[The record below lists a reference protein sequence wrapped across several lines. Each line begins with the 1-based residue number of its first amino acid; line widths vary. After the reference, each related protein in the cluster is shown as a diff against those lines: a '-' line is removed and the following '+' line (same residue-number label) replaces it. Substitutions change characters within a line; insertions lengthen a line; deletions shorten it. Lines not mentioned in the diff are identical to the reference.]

1 MRTARRT
8 FLRSSVAAGVAAAAG
23 ACTAAAPGAQG
34 GTDRP
39 GGQSDAAAPA
49 AVPDVIRALKPMTD
63 GIVPIS
69 DAERKARLEKARRLM
84 TENRIDAVLMEG
96 GSSMFYFTGVR
107 WGLSERPFVLVVPAK
122 GELAWVCPGFE
133 EARARELI
141 KTSASDVRTW
151 QEDESPYARIAQI
164 LKDRGVSAGRVGVEE
179 RMRFFIVNGVKKEAS
194 AIDLVSADP
203 ITAGCRMIKSPA
215 EIALMQRANDMTIAA
230 YRAGLATLREGM
242 TQGDLRANIL
252 AAYRA
257 IGAQGAVVAAS
268 FGEYTA
274 FPHGSITPQKLKEGD
289 VVQIDD
295 GCNVDG
301 YQSDITRTV
310 VFGKP
315 TRRQIDVWNLEH
327 RAQAAAFDAAKPG
340 VPCEAVDAA
349 ARKVIT
355 DAGFGPDYKVPGLPH
370 RTGHGIGLDGHEWT
384 NFVRGNKTPLQPGMC
399 FSDEPMIAIYGEFGI
414 RLEDCLYIT
423 DAGPKFFTQ
432 PSPAIDQPFA

>member
-1 MRTARRT
+1 MLRRT
-8 FLRSSVAAGVAAAAG
+8 FLRWSAALGVGVGAG
-23 ACTAAAPGAQG
+23 ACSAGAPSAQG

-39 GGQSDAAAPA
+39 GGAADSGANSAEVPA
-49 AVPDVIRALKPMTD
+49 AIRALKPMTD
-63 GIVPIS
+63 GIVPITN
-69 DAERKARLEKARRLM
+69 DERKARIEKARKLMADNRL
-84 TENRIDAVLMEG
+84 DAIMLEG

-107 WGLSERPFVLVVPAK
+107 WGLSERPFVAVIPAK
-122 GELAWVCPGFE
+122 GEPAWICPGFE
-133 EARARELI
+133 EARARELV
-141 KTSASDVRTW
+141 KAPSADVRTW
-151 QEDESPYARIAQI
+151 QEDESPYKLIAQA
-164 LKDRGVSAGRVGVEE
+164 LKDRGLASKRVGVEE
-179 RMRFFIVNGVKKEAS
+179 RLRFFVFNGVRKES
-194 AIDLVSADP
+194 PGVEFDSADP
-203 ITAGCRMIKSPA
+203 VSAGCRMVKSPT
-215 EIALMQRANDMTIAA
+215 ELALMQRANDMTIAA
-230 YRAGLATLREGM
+230 YKAGLSTLREGM
-242 TQGDLRANIL
+242 TQGDLRNNIL

-257 IGAQGAVVAAS
+257 IGATGGVVAVS

-315 TRRQIDVWNLEH
+315 TQRQIDVWNLEH
-327 RAQAAAFDAAKPG
+327 RAQTAAFAAAKPG
-340 VPCEAVDAA
+340 TPCEAVDAA

-355 DAGFGPDYKVPGLPH
+355 DAGFGPGYKVPGLPH

-384 NFVRGNKTPLQPGMC
+384 NFVKGNTTSLQPGMC

-423 DAGPKFFTQ
+423 ESGAKFFTE
-432 PSPAIDQPFA
+432 PSPAIDKPFA

>member
-1 MRTARRT
+1 MNTHRRT
-8 FLRSSVAAGVAAAAG
+8 FLQWCAAAGVAEAALPARI
-23 ACTAAAPGAQG
+23 ARAQG
-34 GTDRP
+34 ATDRP
-39 GGQSDAAAPA
+39 GGGGEPEQTANVPA
-49 AVPDVIRALKPMTD
+49 SIRALRPMTD
-63 GIVPIS
+63 GIVPITN
-69 DAERKARLEKARRLM
+69 AERMGRLEKARRLM
-84 TENRIDAVLMEG
+84 AENGIGAIVLEG
-96 GSSMFYFTGVR
+96 GSSLFYFMGVR
-107 WGLSERPFVLVVPAK
+107 WGLSERPFVAVIPAK
-122 GELAWVCPGFE
+122 GEPAWVCPTFE

-141 KTSASDVRTW
+141 EIGGKDVRTW
-151 QEDESPYARIAQI
+151 QEDDSPYRLVAQI
-164 LKDRGVSAGRVGVEE
+164 LKDRGVATGRIGFEE
-179 RMRFFIVNGVKKEAS
+179 RVRFFVFNGVRKEAP
-194 AIDLVSADP
+194 ALDYVSADP

-215 EIALMQRANDMTIAA
+215 EIALMQRANDMTLAA
-230 YRAGLATLREGM
+230 YKAGLATLREGM
-242 TQGDLRANIL
+242 TQGDLRNNIL

-257 IGAQGAVVAAS
+257 LGAQSPTIAVS

-295 GCNVDG
+295 GCVVDG

-315 TRRQIDVWNLEH
+315 TKRQIDVWNLEK
-327 RAQAAAFDAAKPG
+327 RAQMAAFNAAKPG
-340 VPCEAVDAA
+340 VACEAVDAA

-399 FSDEPMIAIYGEFGI
+399 FSDEPMIAIYGEFGL

-423 DAGPKFFTQ
+423 ENGAKFFTQ
-432 PSPAIDQPFA
+432 PSPAIDRPFA

>member
-1 MRTARRT
+1 
-8 FLRSSVAAGVAAAAG
+8 
-23 ACTAAAPGAQG
+23 
-34 GTDRP
+34 
-39 GGQSDAAAPA
+39 
-49 AVPDVIRALKPMTD
+49 MTG
-63 GIVPIS
+63 GIVPIA
-69 DAERKARLEKARRLM
+69 DDERRSRLDKARRLM
-84 TENRIDAVLMEG
+84 AENTIDAIVLEG

-107 WGLSERPFVLVVPAK
+107 WGLSERPFVAVIPQR
-122 GELAWVCPGFE
+122 GEVAWVCPGFE
-133 EARARELI
+133 EMRARELV
-141 KTSASDVRTW
+141 KAPNADVRTW
-151 QEDESPYARIAQI
+151 QEDESPYKLVAGI
-164 LKDRGVSAGRVGVEE
+164 LKDRNATSRVGVEE
-179 RMRFFIVNGVKKEAS
+179 RLRFFVFNGVRREAS
-194 AIDLVSADP
+194 SIDYVSADP
-203 ITAGCRMIKSPA
+203 ISAGCRMIKSPA

-230 YRAGLATLREGM
+230 YKAGLSTLREGM
-242 TQGDLRANIL
+242 TQGDLRNNIL

-257 IGAQGAVVAAS
+257 IGATSGVVAVS

-315 TRRQIDVWNLEH
+315 TQRQLDVWSLEH
-327 RAQAAAFDAAKPG
+327 RAQAAAFAAARVG
-340 VPCEAVDAA
+340 APCEAVDAA
-349 ARKVIT
+349 ARTVII

-384 NFVRGNKTPLQPGMC
+384 NFVRGNKTPLAPGMC

-423 DAGPKFFTQ
+423 DNGPKFFTE
-432 PSPAIDQPFA
+432 PSPAIDRPFA